1 MPALQAGGERFES
14 AGVHFI
20 CYQKSMNNLPLN
32 IKVIIGSVRE
42 GRFADKA
49 ATWIAGELAKESDVT
64 VEVLDLNDY
73 QMPFFN
79 APVSPSYKTEPYTHE
94 AVARFTAKVAEG
106 DAFVLVT
113 PEYNHG
119 TSGVLKNALDWVY
132 SEWNHKAVG
141 FVSYGSVGGARAVES
156 LRLTAIEL
164 QMASTRNA
172 VHFNGEQYFPALFG
186 QTPVEELFATI
197 GAKAAPAMIKELL
210 WWGRVLK
217 SARTNS

>member
-141 FVSYGSVGGARAVES
+141 FVSYGSVGGARAVEQLTPRCHRTTNGFYPQRCPLQRRAIFPSS
-156 LRLTAIEL
+156 LWSNSSR
-164 QMASTRNA
+164 R
-172 VHFNGEQYFPALFG
+172 ALRHYRRQSRSSYDQG
-186 QTPVEELFATI
+186 ATLV
-197 GAKAAPAMIKELL
+197 G
-210 WWGRVLK
+210 K
-217 SARTNS
+217 SSQVRSD